1 MQPAVDFSRLDCAAL
16 DFRADRKMVRCDA
29 RERRAMHGESP
40 QKPPRLDPDAIER
53 QLAHKGQ
60 GVRAI
65 YNLAKH
71 MPERKKMMQ
80 AWADYLDVCKTMGT
94 DRHIDSKAA

>member
-1 MQPAVDFSRLDCAAL
+1 MPSIASVTTLEPPCTASGRFSSTIANEA
-16 DFRADRKMVRCDA
+16 
-29 RERRAMHGESP
+29 GYN
-40 QKPPRLDPDAIER
+40 PDAIER

-80 AWADYLDVCKTMGT
+80 AWADYLDACRALG
-94 DRHIDSKAA
+94 IDGRLDFKAA